1 MKKAMQAH
9 ATYEQRWLL
18 SLGGGALRFSI
29 AVKVLLFGLNARLL
43 DGLLLE
49 LRSNEVLTKF

>member
-1 MKKAMQAH
+1 MQAH